1 MRPEFWLTVWENQQL
16 PFHLPQVNPFL
27 MKLWPQMGLEPGD
40 PVFVPLCGKTL
51 DMVWLA
57 EQKHPVMGVELSP
70 IAAEDF
76 YTANNI
82 KATLSAENKFTVW
95 SGGDVEIKVGDFFDL
110 TTRDLQDT
118 KAVYDRASIVALPP
132 VMRQDY
138 AKHLGKILAVD
149 TKILMLTFEYDQEL
163 MEGPPHSVSHTEVR
177 HLFESQFI
185 IHKLDS
191 RDLIKKASGM
201 QKSGLTSF
209 VQNSYLLEKIM

>member
-1 MRPEFWLTVWENQQL
+1 MRSEFWLNVWENQQL
-16 PFHLPQVNPFL
+16 PFHMAQVNPFL
-27 MKLWPQMGLEPGD
+27 MKFWPQMGLEAGD

-76 YTANNI
+76 YTENNI
-82 KATLSAENKFTVW
+82 EATLSAENKFTVW

-110 TTRDLQDT
+110 TAKDLQDT

-138 AKHLGKILAVD
+138 AKHLSRILAVD
-149 TKILMLTFEYDQEL
+149 TKILMLTFEYDQDIV
-163 MEGPPHSVSHTEVR
+163 EGPPHSVSHTEIR
-177 HLFESQFI
+177 HLFESNFI
-185 IHKLDS
+185 INKLDS
-191 RDLIKKASGM
+191 RDLINKAKGM
-201 QKSGLTSF
+201 QAAGLSSF
-209 VQNSYLLEKIM
+209 VQHTFLLEKIM